1 MSDITFEIV
10 DDGKTKP
17 LTYKGDFTVEEFIKD
32 YLKNNA
38 NLVSLST
45 KDYTFSF
52 GSKVLNTERFLGKKL
67 NEIIQTGSSLTLVRK
82 HDLHYSNFII

>member
-32 YLKNNA
+32 YLKNNT

-45 KDYTFSF
+45 KDYTFWL
-52 GSKVLNTERFLGKKL
+52 GSKVLNTEKYLSKKL
-67 NEIIQTGSSLTLVRK
+67 NEIIRTGCRLTLVRK
-82 HDLHYSNFII
+82 YGLQFA

>member
-17 LTYKGDFTVEEFIKD
+17 LTYKGDLTVEDFIKD
-32 YLKNNA
+32 YLQKNT

-45 KDYTFSF
+45 QDYTFTFS
-52 GSKVLNTERFLGKKL
+52 SKVLNTPRFLGKKL

-82 HDLHYSNFII
+82 HDLHYSNFIM